1 MHERR
6 EGRASIG
13 GPVLL
18 IITVLLSGAV
28 CRRDTGR
35 EMLSEGPGSAAALS
49 VPVPLPVDR
58 AFDDRFAFA
67 AGLSGTSPT
76 YATLQEETPWK
87 EFAALSGKAW
97 TDFAS
102 AVLEPMHVWAG
113 NDLAEVREKTTTLF
127 YPFGGPDFA
136 TAFALF
142 PGATTIV
149 LMGLEPVG
157 NLPDFDR
164 TSAKERQDF
173 FTDLG
178 TLTSDFLMRG
188 YFITMHMMDTY
199 SLGNVDGALPVIGF
213 FLKRGGYSVVDV
225 KRLAPDEKGGWIETP
240 YERLAKRPHRPYGVR
255 IDYLKPGDSALRS
268 VYYFSCDVVN
278 SAFQTDSPLYRFFE
292 GLGKMTTFIKAGSY
306 LLHWDNF
313 SNMRRLIL
321 DRSLF
326 VLEDDTAVPYRFF
339 KSGGWEVTLFGRYA
353 TPVKD
358 FTNVEQ
364 EDLRRAYEDPSGS
377 VRPLPFHFGYR
388 WRTQV
393 DNLLLAKRPRRPYKV
408 PVIRD

>member
-1 MHERR
+1 LV
-6 EGRASIG
+6 G

-18 IITVLLSGAV
+18 IITVLLSSAV

-35 EMLSEGPGSAAALS
+35 ETLSGDPGSAASRSIPA
-49 VPVPLPVDR
+49 PPPVDR

-76 YATLQEETPWK
+76 YATLQEEIPWK
-87 EFAALSGKAW
+87 EFAALSGKDW
-97 TDFAS
+97 KDFDS
-102 AVLEPMHVWAG
+102 AVLGPMRLWAG
-113 NDLAEVREKTTTLF
+113 NDLAEAREKTKTLF

-149 LMGLEPVG
+149 LMGLEPIG

-164 TSAKERQDF
+164 ASARERETF
-173 FTDLG
+173 FIDLG

-225 KRLAPDEKGGWIETP
+225 KRLAPDDSGGWIETP
-240 YERLAKRPHRPYGVR
+240 YERLVKRPRRPYGVR
-255 IDYLKPGDSALRS
+255 IDYLKPGDAVLRS

-278 SAFQTDSPLYRFFE
+278 TAFLPDSPLFRFID
-292 GLGKMTTFIKAGSY
+292 GLGNMTTFIKAGSY
-306 LLHWDNF
+306 LLHWSNF
-313 SNMRRLIL
+313 STVRELVL

-326 VLEDDTAVPYRFF
+326 VLEDDTGIPYRFF
-339 KSGGWEVTLFGRYA
+339 KRGGWEITLFGRYA

-364 EDLRRAYEDPSGS
+364 LDLRAAYENPEGS

-388 WRTQV
+388 WVTQV

-408 PVIRD
+408 PVIR

>member
-6 EGRASIG
+6 EERASIG

-18 IITVLLSGAV
+18 IITVLLSSAV
-28 CRRDTGR
+28 CRRATGR
-35 EMLSEGPGSAAALS
+35 ETLSGDPGSAASRSIPAPPS
-49 VPVPLPVDR
+49 IDR
-58 AFDDRFAFA
+58 ALDDRFAFA
-67 AGLSGTSPT
+67 AGLPVESQPNL
-76 YATLQEETPWK
+76 AWQEEAGWK
-87 EFAALSGKAW
+87 DFAAISGKDW
-97 TDFAS
+97 KGFDS
-102 AVLEPMHVWAG
+102 AVLGPMRLWAG
-113 NDLAEVREKTTTLF
+113 NDLAEAREKTKTLF

-149 LMGLEPVG
+149 LMGLEPIG

-164 TSAKERQDF
+164 ASARERETF

-225 KRLAPDEKGGWIETP
+225 KRLAPDDSGGWIETP
-240 YERLAKRPHRPYGVR
+240 YERLVKRPRRPYGVR
-255 IDYLKPGDSALRS
+255 IDYLKPGDAVLRS

-278 SAFQTDSPLYRFFE
+278 AAFQPDSPLFRFID
-292 GLGKMTTFIKAGSY
+292 GLGNMTTFIKAGSY
-306 LLHWDNF
+306 LLHWSNF
-313 SNMRRLIL
+313 STVRNLVL

-339 KSGGWEVTLFGRYA
+339 KRGGWEVTLFGRYA

-364 EDLRRAYEDPSGS
+364 LDLRAAYEDPEGS

-408 PVIRD
+408 PVIR

>member
-1 MHERR
+1 V
-6 EGRASIG
+6 ASRSI
-13 GPVLL
+13 P
-18 IITVLLSGAV
+18 APP
-28 CRRDTGR
+28 R
-35 EMLSEGPGSAAALS
+35 
-49 VPVPLPVDR
+49 VDR
-58 AFDDRFAFA
+58 ALDDRFAFA
-67 AGLSGTSPT
+67 AGLTGTSPT

-87 EFAALSGKAW
+87 EFAALSSKAW
-97 TDFAS
+97 TDFDS
-102 AVLEPMHVWAG
+102 AVLEPMRVWAG
-113 NDLAEVREKTTTLF
+113 NDLAEAREKTTTLF

-142 PGATTIV
+142 PEATTVV
-149 LMGLEPVG
+149 LMGLEPIG
-157 NLPDFDR
+157 NMPDFDR
-164 TSAKERQDF
+164 SSAKERQDF
-173 FTDLG
+173 FADLG

-225 KRLAPDEKGGWIETP
+225 MRLAPDEKGGWIETP
-240 YERLAKRPHRPYGVR
+240 YERLVKRPHRPYGVR
-255 IDYLKPGDSALRS
+255 IDYLKPGDAALRS
-268 VYYFSCDVVN
+268 VYSFSCDVENTTFRVN
-278 SAFQTDSPLYRFFE
+278 SPLYRFFE
-292 GLGKMTTFIKAGSY
+292 GLGDLTTFIKAGSY
-306 LLHWDNF
+306 LLHWQNF
-313 SNMRRLIL
+313 STLRNLIL

-326 VLEDDTAVPYRFF
+326 VLEDDTAIPYRFF
-339 KSGGWEVTLFGRYA
+339 KSGGWEVKLFGRYA

-358 FTNVEQ
+358 FINVEQ

-408 PVIRD
+408 PIVK

>member
-6 EGRASIG
+6 EGRESVG

-18 IITVLLSGAV
+18 IIAVLLSSAV
-28 CRRDTGR
+28 CRRDAGR
-35 EMLSEGPGSAAALS
+35 ETQAGGPVPAATLS
-49 VPVPLPVDR
+49 VTPPPPVDR

-67 AGLSGTSPT
+67 AGLPAAAQP
-76 YATLQEETPWK
+76 YLAWQEESCWK
-87 EFAALSGKAW
+87 
-97 TDFAS
+97 DFASLSRKDWKDFDS

-113 NDLAEVREKTTTLF
+113 NDLAEAREKTKTLF

-149 LMGLEPVG
+149 LIGLEPIG

-164 TSAKERQDF
+164 VPAQKRQDF
-173 FTDLG
+173 FADLG

-255 IDYLKPGDSALRS
+255 IDYLKPGDTALRS
-268 VYYFSCDVVN
+268 VYYFSCDVENTAFRVN
-278 SAFQTDSPLYRFFE
+278 SPLYSLFE
-292 GLGKMTTFIKAGSY
+292 GLGDLTTFIKAGSY
-306 LLHWDNF
+306 LLHWQNF
-313 SNMRRLIL
+313 STLRNLIL

-326 VLEDDTAVPYRFF
+326 VLEDDTAIPYRFF
-339 KSGGWEVTLFGRYA
+339 KSGGWEVKLFGRYA

-358 FTNVEQ
+358 FINVEQ

-408 PVIRD
+408 PIVK